1 MKRVLASLLFW
12 CAFLTQAQVNSAAD
26 TVIVN
31 GDISAIIQDK
41 LTVQKDTIVYNKT
54 TEISTERNFNTN
66 LKEKYN
72 DKDFTYKEEKTKKKD
87 PQIET
92 SNRSGSVFLAFF
104 GFFMSSIFPFLLGGF
119 VIFVILKSVLGFDTQ
134 FWKPTNKAKTSSDKL
149 IYEDEDI
156 HELNLEALL
165 QQAIA
170 NKDFRLA
177 IRYYYLTTLKGL
189 SNKQIIDY
197 HKDKTNSEYLFEIE
211 NPQTRTDFS
220 YLSYVYAYV
229 WYGEFPVDENSFEK
243 AQKKYQS
250 FLNSIV

>member
-1 MKRVLASLLFW
+1 MKRVLASLLF
-12 CAFLTQAQVNSAAD
+12 CCTFFVQAQVNSAAD
-26 TVIVN
+26 TVLVN
-31 GDISAIIQDK
+31 SDISAIIQDT
-41 LTVQKDTIVYNKT
+41 LTVEQDTIVYHKT
-54 TEISTERNFNTN
+54 TEISTERGFNTN

-72 DKDFTYKEEKTKKKD
+72 DDDFIYKEDKTKKKEIKTD
-87 PQIET
+87 T
-92 SNRSGSVFLAFF
+92 DSNSSSAFLGFF
-104 GFFMSSIFPFLLGGF
+104 SFFMSAIFPFLLGGF
-119 VIFVILKSVLGFDTQ
+119 VIFVILKSVLGFDSR
-134 FWKPTNKAKTSSDKL
+134 FWKPTNNAKTSSDQL

-211 NPQTRTDFS
+211 NTQTRTEFS

-229 WYGEFPVDENSFEK
+229 WYGKFPVDENSFEK
-243 AQKKYQS
+243 AQNKYQS